1 MFRCTT
7 DYGSPSTPF
16 RENTTGHNVTPP
28 ANYPVHKYP
37 KYSTYRACP
46 PRFAYSHMFRD
57 CNRLIDFRLP
67 AVVRNPPMPR
77 YWRRGHVPTVHTA
90 TWDARMRLT
99 AYEMLLRW
107 IRTKP
112 IDKEKGILHW
122 LWEAKKD
129 GVEPGI
135 VDFDW
140 ITSSSSGPNWEELK
154 QWLAE
159 QIGVQKGHVKM
170 QDFVFGENSDLG
182 ESSDGSQCSSTEGV
196 VTDSESEAIWSD
208 FLGGLSSHRI
218 DDHPDLEAGE
228 PRVVDD
234 VNELDELDWK
244 EFSVYSQK
252 RTGVGCDLELK
263 ARLDR
268 VVQCKVSDDGSESDE
283 SESDH
288 DTIDQGFPSE

>member
-1 MFRCTT
+1 MFRNST
-7 DYGSPSTPF
+7 DYGSPTTSPF
-16 RENTTGHNVTPP
+16 RENTGHNVTPP

-46 PRFAYSHMFRD
+46 PRFAYSHMFRG

-90 TWDARMRLT
+90 TWDPRMRLT

-107 IRTKP
+107 IRTRP
-112 IDKEKGILHW
+112 IDQEKGILHW

-135 VDFDW
+135 VEFDW
-140 ITSSSSGPNWEELK
+140 VTNASSGPNWGELK
-154 QWLAE
+154 QWLVE
-159 QIGVQKGHVKM
+159 QIAVEKEHVKM
-170 QDFVFGENSDLG
+170 QDFVFDENSSLG
-182 ESSDGSQCSSTEGV
+182 ESSDGSQCSSMEGV
-196 VTDSESEAIWSD
+196 VIDKEVNPILTDQIN
-208 FLGGLSSHRI
+208 
-218 DDHPDLEAGE
+218 
-228 PRVVDD
+228 D

-244 EFSVYSQK
+244 EFSVYTQK

-268 VVQCKVSDDGSESDE
+268 VAQCNFSDDGSESDQ
-283 SESDH
+283 SESD
-288 DTIDQGFPSE
+288 DDSTDQRFPSE